1 MGVIDN
7 VVELRK
13 KLGYSQE
20 EIADKLGISRQ
31 TYSKIENKE
40 SSLNME
46 QLEILS
52 DFFGIPAAEFFFGV
66 ENTEK
71 FKQMYLYILKN
82 FQNGGLTK
90 TKLAK
95 LLYLVDFNHFYN
107 YLEPMSG
114 ALYKCK
120 EYGPLADSFLEMTD
134 SLYEEGQI
142 KIDCLSMGA
151 QMISIPSQL
160 DAIDYGLLSE
170 DDKKEIDDVCNK
182 WADANTQTIVNFTH
196 HQKPWMSCRLNE
208 VIPYELILQEDPD
221 HVY

>member
-1 MGVIDN
+1 MSVIDN

-13 KLGYSQE
+13 KLAYSQE
-20 EIADKLGISRQ
+20 EIADKLGVSRQ
-31 TYSKIENKE
+31 TYSKMENKE

-46 QLEILS
+46 QLEVLS
-52 DFFGIPAAEFFFGV
+52 GFFGIPMTEFFFGV

-71 FKQMYLYILKN
+71 FRQMYLYVLKY
-82 FQNGGLTK
+82 FRGSGVPK

-95 LLYLVDFNHFYN
+95 LLYLVDFNHYYN
-107 YLEPMSG
+107 YLESMSG

-120 EYGPLADSFLEMTD
+120 EYGPVADSFLELTD

-151 QMISIPSQL
+151 QMISVPAQL
-160 DAIDYGLLSE
+160 ENIDFCLLSKE
-170 DDKKEIDDVCNK
+170 DKKEIDDICKK
-182 WADANTQTIVNFTH
+182 WEDANTQTIVNFTH
-196 HQKPWMSCRLNE
+196 HQKPWMSCRPNE

>member
-52 DFFGIPAAEFFFGV
+52 RFFGIPAAEFFFVV

-82 FQNGGLTK
+82 FQECGLTK

-95 LLYLVDFNHFYN
+95 LLYLVDFNHYYN

-134 SLYEEGQI
+134 SLYEAGQI

-160 DAIDYGLLSE
+160 DDIDYDLLTK
-170 DDKKEIDDVCNK
+170 DDKKEIDDVCKK

-196 HQKPWMSCRLNE
+196 HQKPWMACRLNE